1 MLRQNV
7 VVTVSNITSNAVV
20 ISPKSVIGELQS
32 VTSLLRKVQ
41 SLKLMCC
48 RKFILTLIVPFCSGK
63 DCLICCVNPRNLF
76 QLVIQILEIVQG

>member
-7 VVTVSNITSNAVV
+7 VVTVSHITSNAVV

-48 RKFILTLIVPFCSGK
+48 RKFILTDSTGLQREGLF
-63 DCLICCVNPRNLF
+63 DLLRNTRILF